1 MTPEQLAKSGTE
13 HAEQM
18 ALFCWANAARRW
30 GFDAANNMR
39 CYSGDSMLI
48 DAQFTQEWPCLDWL
62 HAIPNAGARGN
73 KVAASQLKAEG
84 VKAGVADIFLPMPTM
99 RYGADKLDEVPCYWW
114 HGLYIELK
122 RANGVPSDVSAEQI
136 KFAKFANENSYAWYP
151 AFGWREA
158 ARLIQEYIKC
168 ETITL
173 TPKQAQVLR
182 SVEAE

>member
-1 MTPEQLAKSGTE
+1 MNPEQLAKSGTE

-18 ALFCWANAARRW
+18 ALFCWANKARYW

-39 CYSGDSMLI
+39 CYSGDSMLL

-84 VKAGVADIFLPMPTM
+84 VKAGVADVFLPYYVDFRTG
-99 RYGADKLDEVPCYWW
+99 RFTC
-114 HGLYIELK
+114 GLYIELK
-122 RANGVPSDVSAEQI
+122 RANGVPSDVSKEQI
-136 KFAKFANENSYAWYP
+136 EFAKFVTSQGYAWRV

-158 ARLIQEYIKC
+158 ARLIQQYVQC

-182 SVEAE
+182 LVAAE